1 MSNKIREYLQFS
13 NFIKFHL
20 SRCFLLRCPIKKPTP
35 DTNFVRRSVDHLLII
50 DRASGN
56 INRRGGVKFDKF
68 GDETTMF
75 ETKAIIPSH
84 PWKMIRREGGRR
96 TETDVRGS
104 WKRQFRGTHF
114 EHSFS
119 PPFGNLILSLSLPD
133 LAFRD
138 SANDWRSRL
147 LSRSPPPPPP
157 AWHGSKTRAKPEAS
171 FALPSPGIF
180 PKFLFRDIFGDVRSS
195 IGGTKY
201 YSGQFRGNWKSL
213 QKN

>member
-20 SRCFLLRCPIKKPTP
+20 SRCFLRRCPIKKPTP

-119 PPFGNLILSLSLPD
+119 PPFGNLILSLSPGPG
-133 LAFRD
+133 
-138 SANDWRSRL
+138 
-147 LSRSPPPPPP
+147 LSRFREWLTITTPFTLHPPPFHLP
-157 AWHGSKTRAKPEAS
+157 AWHESKTREAS